1 MTDTLSLPFLVTA
14 FVTIFV
20 VVGAP
25 SAATVFLSLTADL
38 DRRRRR
44 MTALKSCA
52 AASLILSVFT
62 LFGDYIL
69 SFFGITVGAFQIA
82 GGVLLFFIGFSMLS
96 LHRPRAVSTPEE
108 EADGA
113 AKEDVSIVPMAIPIL
128 AGPASITTV
137 MVLSAGAADW
147 RVRCAILACAVM
159 TLAVAFVLFVGAEA
173 MHRILGRTGIR
184 ILERIMGLILTVM
197 AVQFV
202 IDGIKKAFFTLQG

>member
-1 MTDTLSLPFLVTA
+1 VSETITVSFLITA

-38 DRRRRR
+38 DRSRRR
-44 MTALKSCA
+44 MTALKACA

-62 LFGDYIL
+62 LCGDYIL
-69 SFFGITVGAFQIA
+69 FFFGITVGAFQIA

-113 AKEDVSIVPMAIPIL
+113 TREDVSIVPMAIPIL

-137 MVLSAGAADW
+137 MVLSTGAEGW
-147 RVRCAILACAVM
+147 GVRLAVLACAVL
-159 TLAVAFVLFVGAEA
+159 TLAITFVLFVGADM
-173 MHRILGRTGIR
+173 MHRVLGKTGIR
-184 ILERIMGLILTVM
+184 ILERVMGLILSVM

-202 IDGIKKAFFTLQG
+202 IDGIQKAFFTL

>member
-1 MTDTLSLPFLVTA
+1 MFGTIPVSFLITA

-25 SAATVFLSLTADL
+25 SAATVFLSLTTDQ
-38 DRRRRR
+38 DSRRRRK
-44 MTALKSCA
+44 TALKACI

-69 SFFGITVGAFQIA
+69 TFFGITVGAFQIA
-82 GGVLLFFIGFSMLS
+82 GGVLLFSIGFSMLS

-108 EADGA
+108 EAEGA
-113 AKEDVSIVPMAIPIL
+113 TREDVSIVPMAIPIL

-137 MVLSAGAADW
+137 MVLSAGTEGW
-147 RVRCAILACAVM
+147 GVRIAVLVCAVL
-159 TLAVAFVLFVGAEA
+159 TLAVTFVLFVGAEM
-173 MHRILGRTGIR
+173 MHRILGKTGIR
-184 ILERIMGLILTVM
+184 ILERIMGLILSVM

-202 IDGIKKAFFTLQG
+202 IDGIKKAFLPL

>member
-1 MTDTLSLPFLVTA
+1 MSETISISFLITA

-44 MTALKSCA
+44 MTALKACA
-52 AASLILSVFT
+52 TASLILSVFT

-113 AKEDVSIVPMAIPIL
+113 TKEDVSVVPMAIPIL

-137 MVLSAGAADW
+137 MVLSAGSEGWGA
-147 RVRCAILACAVM
+147 RLAVLVCAVL
-159 TLAVAFVLFVGAEA
+159 TLTVTFVLFVGAEL
-173 MHRILGRTGIR
+173 MHRVLGKTGIR
-184 ILERIMGLILTVM
+184 ILERVMGLILSVM

-202 IDGIKKAFFTLQG
+202 IDGIKKAFFPL